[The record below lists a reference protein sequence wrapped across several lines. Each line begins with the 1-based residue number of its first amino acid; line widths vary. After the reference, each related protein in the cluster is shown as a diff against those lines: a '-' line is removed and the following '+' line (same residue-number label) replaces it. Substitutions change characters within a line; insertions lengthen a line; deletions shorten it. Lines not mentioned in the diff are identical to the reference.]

1 MSQPMTFAK
10 ATKSSCLL
18 RAALFG
24 PSGAGKTFTALRI
37 ATGLGGRI
45 AVVDT
50 ERGSASKYADRFGFD
65 VLELQKPTIA
75 NYVAAIEAAA
85 AAGYRVLV
93 TDSLSHPWHELLQ
106 EVDRLASAK
115 YQGNTWSAW
124 SEGTPK
130 QRRLIDAILGF
141 PGHVIATMRS
151 KTEWSVES
159 GKGGKTKPV
168 RVGLAPEQGKGIE
181 YEFDLLLELSQ
192 DHIGQVVKDRTG
204 KFQDQ
209 TLDKPG
215 EDFGQAL
222 AAWLSTGPAPVRPTA
237 AIPSDPTGVERG
249 TARQRIARRGF
260 PTERPGRGGLPQH
273 REGRR
278 ARQAQRRLAHRGELS
293 ACARRRSAARLRAE
307 APGNGQ
313 AGSPR
318 GDRHGASRV
327 ARSPVSHPRGTG
339 VVGRTA
345 VSHAKPHQ
353 PHGASAAPWGSE
365 CPFRLGASR
374 CASSI
379 SLRKPPRGSSGAR
392 RA

>member
-1 MSQPMTFAK
+1 MSQPLTFAK

-45 AVVDT
+45 AVIDT
-50 ERGSASKYADRFGFD
+50 ERGSASKYADRFVFD
-65 VLELQKPTIA
+65 VLELEKPTIA

-115 YQGNTWSAW
+115 YHGNTWSAW

-130 QRRLIDAILGF
+130 QRSLIDAILGF

-151 KTEWSVES
+151 KTEWSMES
-159 GKGGKTKPV
+159 GKGGKTKPI

-222 AAWLSTGPAPVRPTA
+222 AAWLSTGPAPVRLAEA
-237 AIPSDPTGVERG
+237 APSDPTGAEPKPPASASPLADSQPSAQDEEVYRNIEKVVARAKLSG
-249 TARQRIARRGF
+249 AWLTA
-260 PTERPGRGGLPQH
+260 ENYL
-273 REGRR
+273 R
-278 ARQAQRRLAHRGELS
+278 ARVAGESLDYGLKLLDEAKQEAATAATAQAA
-293 ACARRRSAARLRAE
+293 
-307 APGNGQ
+307 
-313 AGSPR
+313 
-318 GDRHGASRV
+318 
-327 ARSPVSHPRGTG
+327 
-339 VVGRTA
+339 
-345 VSHAKPHQ
+345 
-353 PHGASAAPWGSE
+353 
-365 CPFRLGASR
+365 
-374 CASSI
+374 
-379 SLRKPPRGSSGAR
+379 
-392 RA
+392 